1 MYDTLRDRICL
12 LDYPPGTRLSE
23 AELAAEFGTSRT
35 PLRRVLARLEDEGLL
50 TSRHGVGTIV
60 TDLDMEEMARTY
72 ALREELADLVGR
84 LDPVLPGATDL
95 ADFDTIVSRGEA
107 LRRAPDARAF
117 ARLNMD
123 FFAFG
128 LRFTANAPLREVS
141 ERLYYRTARIWLH
154 RVPELDLS
162 DEIAIFL
169 SEMTET
175 GRALRAGDTRA
186 AALIRRAHISMC
198 RQRLLTGDGGPCPPA
213 LRASPQDI

>member
-1 MYDTLRDRICL
+1 MC
-12 LDYPPGTRLSE
+12 S
-23 AELAAEFGTSRT
+23 S
-35 PLRRVLARLEDEGLL
+35 
-50 TSRHGVGTIV
+50 
-60 TDLDMEEMARTY
+60 DL
-72 ALREELADLVGR
+72 